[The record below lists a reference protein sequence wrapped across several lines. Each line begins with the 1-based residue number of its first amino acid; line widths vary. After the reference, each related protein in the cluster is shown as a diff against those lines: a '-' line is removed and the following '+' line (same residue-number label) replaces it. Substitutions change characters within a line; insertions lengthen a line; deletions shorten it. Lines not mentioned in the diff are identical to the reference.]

1 MEDKR
6 PTLQTATD
14 ECDWLVNACKDEPMK
29 GLETRAKL
37 EAVKKPYDELY
48 ARVCDRCSKLQSAQM
63 RSQEFDVSFK
73 DFLNGLKE
81 LEEISAE
88 IEQPSAVHETTKQQ
102 KQAVEVRDFWFSF
115 KPYRATNNGGQ
126 F

>member
-1 MEDKR
+1 MEGKR

-37 EAVKKPYDELY
+37 EAVKKPYEELY
-48 ARVCDRCSKLQSAQM
+48 ARVSDRCSKLRSAQM

-73 DFLNGLKE
+73 DFVNGLKD
-81 LEEISAE
+81 LEEVSAD
-88 IEQPSAVHETTKQQ
+88 IEQPSAVYETVKQQ
-102 KQAVEVRDFWFSF
+102 KQAVQV
-115 KPYRATNNGGQ
+115 
-126 F
+126 

>member
-1 MEDKR
+1 
-6 PTLQTATD
+6 
-14 ECDWLVNACKDEPMK
+14 
-29 GLETRAKL
+29 
-37 EAVKKPYDELY
+37 
-48 ARVCDRCSKLQSAQM
+48 M

>member
-6 PTLQTATD
+6 PVVQTAKD

-37 EAVKKPYDELY
+37 EAVKKPYEELY
-48 ARVCDRCSKLQSAQM
+48 ARVCDRCTKLQSAQM

-73 DFLNGLKE
+73 DFVNDLKE
-81 LEEISAE
+81 LEEISSD
-88 IEQPSAVHETTKQQ
+88 IEEPSAVYETVKQQ
-102 KQAVEVRDFWFSF
+102 KQTVEVRD
-115 KPYRATNNGGQ
+115 RV
-126 F
+126 

>member
-6 PTLQTATD
+6 PIVQAATD

-29 GLETRAKL
+29 GLETHGRL

-63 RSQEFDVSFK
+63 RGQEFDVSFK

-81 LEEISAE
+81 LEEISGD
-88 IEQPSAVHETTKQQ
+88 IEQPSAVYETVKQQ
-102 KQAVEVRDFWFSF
+102 KQAVEV
-115 KPYRATNNGGQ
+115 
-126 F
+126 